1 MTVSGTQGTAG
12 ESRGEAWPDLLRR
25 AAALSRAWET
35 AGGTGAR
42 PDGAATDQVLREL
55 ADAEGAADE
64 AQRRAL
70 RTARGVLLAVR
81 HLAGGAEGSH
91 AGTDDGAEESHAGA
105 RADGGAGGAGGAGGD
120 RGGRPG
126 GGAGDRAEALV
137 LLREAR
143 EVVAVT
149 EEQTRGRTAVTKL
162 LIRLLVPR
170 SPNLAFRGRQDVIDV
185 LTVGATFAAA
195 DSSAL
200 REDLAEV
207 AVLLE
212 ELAETADPAA
222 HAELERWTSLL
233 RLMQTARDRDSLL
246 ELGAHA
252 AAFGGMPPQIMTFM
266 TAAMEMLKGLP
277 DSAPVTMEV
286 PAQDVRQQV
295 ELAADGLLPMM
306 ELFAPGILRP
316 EELAQAVEELPQG
329 SWQERTTAGVARL
342 GMAMRTGDPEG
353 LVAAARPLLR
363 AEEDQDV
370 PAGLA
375 AILQAALLT
384 GASMSG
390 GNLADAAAA
399 RRLLTETLEPADVT
413 DGMTSSPA
421 GRDLVGAGRA
431 LLEYQRICET
441 PEDDLDAL
449 DDIGERLLDMRQE
462 LTEGTATS
470 IVLFVLGVLQLRRAQ
485 AIGRAGRAVGPPVRR
500 ALMYLR
506 ESQEHP
512 DLPVA
517 LRGMVAPVGAMCK
530 ALEQIIDPSGG
541 SLLEEVEQVRASLGG
556 PSVVADQ
563 DIRSRLGMAL
573 VLDIEYDRR
582 GDPAVLAAALRELE
596 TARAEIGENTA
607 CATAQDV
614 YRRLADHYRRRAA
627 DGDTERALEA
637 TERLLE
643 KVTEDVLL
651 QIGAEHGLEAA
662 RAAADRGVAA
672 AGWAAGTGDAATAL
686 RVLEAGRALV
696 LRAVAASASVPE
708 QLEAHGEHELAA
720 QWRNAARA
728 GADADT
734 DTGVA
739 RTGVGPGAGEGAAVV
754 RTDADAEA
762 EADAAVARMGAD
774 TDADTDTGVVR
785 ADADSLIPSTLRRR
799 ALRALGTAGIS
810 IGPAWQEVADAA
822 QAAGVDAVVH
832 LLVGQGDGPGWAL
845 VVRPGS
851 APLPLELPGLAR
863 QERAPLERYLDA
875 ARDRS
880 VVTAPGVPRSAPAYA
895 DAVAAWKTALR
906 ELCDWAGPAVMGP
919 VLDVV
924 RPGRPARPEDP
935 VRLVLLPA
943 GNLGSVPWHAARL
956 DARVGERPAHVVD
969 HAVVSYAASGA
980 EFVRSAA
987 RTRLPVA
994 AAPVLVA
1001 DPRSTLAY
1009 AEHEVEALR
1018 NAFYRDARCYG
1029 YLSRNGFHRDG
1040 TPDELLPLLPGG
1052 TAERPATLV
1061 EFSVHGL
1068 AGGRPT
1074 VSGLLLHRPREGG
1087 DDAGVL
1093 TVRRLLGAP
1102 SVGGGGAGPLV
1113 VLSACET
1120 DLSTRDHD
1128 ETLTLTTAFVAR
1140 GAADVIG
1147 SKWSIDD
1154 TSSAVLMYVLHHFLA
1169 EGADPAL
1176 ALRRAQLWAL
1186 DADRPSVPGL
1196 PGPLAM
1202 RIEGKPALSV
1212 DAWAPFIHQGNPA
1225 PVRPGGTTVG
1235 HE

>member
-1 MTVSGTQGTAG
+1 V
-12 ESRGEAWPDLLRR
+12 E
-25 AAALSRAWET
+25 
-35 AGGTGAR
+35 
-42 PDGAATDQVLREL
+42 
-55 ADAEGAADE
+55 
-64 AQRRAL
+64 
-70 RTARGVLLAVR
+70 
-81 HLAGGAEGSH
+81 
-91 AGTDDGAEESHAGA
+91 
-105 RADGGAGGAGGAGGD
+105 
-120 RGGRPG
+120 
-126 GGAGDRAEALV
+126 DRAEALV

-143 EVVAVT
+143 GGVAVT
-149 EEQTRGRTAVTKL
+149 DEETRGRAAVTKL

-170 SPNLAFRGRQDVIDV
+170 VPDVAFRGRQDMIDV

-195 DSSAL
+195 DGSAL

-212 ELAETADPAA
+212 ELAETADPAD

-246 ELGAHA
+246 ELGAFA
-252 AAFGGMPPQIMTFM
+252 ASSGAMPPQIMTFM
-266 TAAMEMLKGLP
+266 TAAMEILKGLP
-277 DSAPVTMEV
+277 DSSPVTMSV
-286 PAQDVRQQV
+286 PGEEVRQQV
-295 ELAADGLLPMM
+295 ELAADGLLPVM

-316 EELAQAVEELPQG
+316 EELAQAVEGLPQG
-329 SWQERTTAGVARL
+329 SWQEQTTAGVARL

-353 LVAAARPLLR
+353 LVAAAQPLLR

-375 AILQAALLT
+375 GILQAALLT

-399 RRLLTETLEPADVT
+399 RRLLTETLELADLT
-413 DGMTSSPA
+413 EGMASSPA

-431 LLEYQRICET
+431 LLEYQRVCET

-449 DDIGERLLDMRQE
+449 DDIGDRLLDMRRE

-470 IVLFVLGVLQLRRAQ
+470 IVLFVLGVVQLRRAQ

-517 LRGMVAPVGAMCK
+517 LRGMVAPVRAMCK
-530 ALEQIIDPSGG
+530 ALEQIIDPSAE
-541 SLLEEVEQVRASLGG
+541 SLLGEVEQVRASLGG

-563 DIRSRLGMAL
+563 DIRSRLGMVL
-573 VLDIEYDRR
+573 VLDVEYDRR
-582 GDPAVLAAALRELE
+582 GDPAALAAAVRELE
-596 TARAEIGENTA
+596 TARAELGENTA

-614 YRRLADHYRRRAA
+614 YRMLADHYRRRAA

-643 KVTEDVLL
+643 KVAEDVLL

-662 RAAADRGVAA
+662 RAAADRGVTA
-672 AGWAAGTGDAATAL
+672 AGWAAGAGDAVTAL

-696 LRAVAASASVPE
+696 LRAVAASAGVPE

-720 QWRNAARA
+720 QWRDAARA
-728 GADADT
+728 GTDAGTAVAPTEADT
-734 DTGVA
+734 
-739 RTGVGPGAGEGAAVV
+739 
-754 RTDADAEA
+754 
-762 EADAAVARMGAD
+762 
-774 TDADTDTGVVR
+774 
-785 ADADSLIPSTLRRR
+785 LIPSTLRRR
-799 ALRALGTAGIS
+799 ALRALRGAGIS
-810 IGPAWQEVADAA
+810 AGPDWRQVADAA
-822 QAAGVDAVVH
+822 QGAGVDAVVH
-832 LLVGQGDGPGWAL
+832 LLVGQGDEPGWAL
-845 VVRPGS
+845 VVRPGT
-851 APLPLELPGLAR
+851 APLPLELTGLAR
-863 QERAPLERYLDA
+863 PRRAPLERYLDA

-880 VVTAPGVPRSAPAYA
+880 RVTAPGVARSAPGRAEA
-895 DAVAAWKTALR
+895 LAAWRTALR

-956 DARVGERPAHVVD
+956 GARVGERPAYVVD
-969 HAVVSYAASGA
+969 HAVVSHAASGA

-987 RTRLPVA
+987 RARLPLA

-1009 AEHEVEALR
+1009 AEHEVEELR
-1018 NAFYRDARCYG
+1018 KAFYRDARCYG

-1102 SVGGGGAGPLV
+1102 SADRGGGAGPLV

-1147 SKWSIDD
+1147 SKWSVDD

-1169 EGADPAL
+1169 GGADPAL

-1186 DADRPSVPGL
+1186 DADRPSGPLL
-1196 PGPLAM
+1196 PGPLARRM
-1202 RIEGKPALSV
+1202 EGKPALPV
-1212 DAWAPFIHQGNPA
+1212 EAWAPFIHQGNPA
-1225 PVRPGGTTVG
+1225 PVRAGGNTVG